1 MILEVIVDLVFEN
14 HTTIAYEVHEA
25 KGISSFGADRE
36 GIVGSLYV
44 YGRLRDF
51 RLDLSHPRLT
61 LTPSP

>member
-1 MILEVIVDLVFEN
+1 MILEVIVDLVFAN
-14 HTTIAYEVHEA
+14 HTTVAYEVHEA

-44 YGRLRDF
+44 YF

-61 LTPSP
+61 LTLNS